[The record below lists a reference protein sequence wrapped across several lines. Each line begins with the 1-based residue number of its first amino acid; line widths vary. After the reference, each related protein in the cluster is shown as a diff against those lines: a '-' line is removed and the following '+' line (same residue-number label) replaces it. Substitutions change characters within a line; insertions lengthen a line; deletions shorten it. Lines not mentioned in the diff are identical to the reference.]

1 MVFVAKL
8 WNLDGKV
15 TKLFGFLFIFLLLC
29 NKITNKNLKMKK
41 IIVLVAL
48 AATLTASAQ
57 IATRVETFPISSVRL
72 GDSQFLKN
80 QQLDISYL
88 LGLDADRLLAPYL
101 KGAGLT
107 PKAEN
112 YTNWE
117 NTGLDGHIG
126 GHYVSA
132 LSYMLAAT
140 GNKEIGTRLDYVLS
154 ELKRCQ
160 DAAGNGYLGGVPDP
174 KKIWGE
180 IAEGNIRANSF
191 GLNDR
196 WVPLYNIHKI
206 YAGLRDAYLI
216 AGWTG
221 AKTMLVKLTDW
232 MISEVSTLTD
242 DQIQQMLISE
252 QGGLNETFADVY
264 AITGDKKYLKLAH
277 QFSDQKMLQPLLKSE
292 DNLTGKHANTQIP
305 KVIGYKRIAD
315 LEGLQ
320 DWDGAAKF
328 FWDVVIG
335 QRSVSIG
342 GNSMRE
348 HFNPTNDFSG
358 LLDSEQGPESCN
370 TYNMLRLT
378 KMLYQTSA
386 DKNYMDYYE
395 RALYN
400 HILSILN
407 PVQGGFV
414 YFTPMRSG
422 HYRVYSQPQT
432 SMWCCVGT
440 GLENPARYGEMIYA
454 HEGSDLLVNLFIP
467 STLTWGDLTVVQEN
481 RFPQEPS
488 TTLTLKMKKAKT
500 FSLKIR
506 QPEWTE
512 RMTVAVNGSP
522 VAFTANDGFAVVN
535 RKWQDGDVVR
545 ISLPMRLTAMTT
557 PDGKPQYSFL
567 YGPIVLAAKTG
578 TDRQDGLFADDSRG
592 GHIANGPKIPATQMP
607 AIIGEASDILQH
619 LTPVEGKPLTFKLT
633 GVTLPQF
640 EGMTLQP
647 FYQLYECRY
656 QIYFPLFSQQEWS
669 AKQQEMAA
677 AEKARMEQEAQT
689 VDKVY
694 CGEQQSESDH
704 FFSGDGSVN
713 GSDDGIHWRR
723 TRTAISYKMKADGA
737 KTLILKGLAD
747 RERIV
752 LVSIDGKAVG
762 TAALNRQGIA
772 AVTLPDDVKGTV
784 TLTLAAEQGRQ
795 TPRLSEVRLTRLI
808 PKDYGLNE

>member
-1 MVFVAKL
+1 MR
-8 WNLDGKV
+8 
-15 TKLFGFLFIFLLLC
+15 KLFL
-29 NKITNKNLKMKK
+29 MA
-41 IIVLVAL
+41 AL
-48 AATLTASAQ
+48 AALTASAQ
-57 IATRVETFPISSVRL
+57 LPTRVETFPVSAVRL

-80 QQLDISYL
+80 QQLDIHYI

-101 KGAGLT
+101 KEAGLT

-126 GHYVSA
+126 GHYLSA
-132 LSYMLAAT
+132 LSYMYAAT
-140 GNKEIGTRLDYVLS
+140 GNDEIEDRLDYVLS

-160 DAAGNGYLGGVPDP
+160 DAAGDGYLSGVPGGR
-174 KKIWGE
+174 KIWKE
-180 IAEGNIRANSF
+180 LSEGNIRANSF

-206 YAGLRDAYLI
+206 YAGLRDAYEV
-216 AGWTG
+216 AGRSE

-232 MISEVSTLTD
+232 MVQLVSGLSD
-242 DQIQQMLISE
+242 EQIQKMLISE

-264 AITGDKKYLKLAH
+264 GITHDKKYLRLAH
-277 QFSDQKMLQPLLKSE
+277 QFSDQRILQPLMEGKDE
-292 DNLTGKHANTQIP
+292 LTGKHANTQIP
-305 KVIGYKRIAD
+305 KIIGYKRIAD

-320 DWDGAAKF
+320 EWDRAAKF

-358 LLDSEQGPESCN
+358 LLASEQGPESCN

-386 DKNYMDYYE
+386 DKNFIDYYE

-454 HEGSDLLVNLFIP
+454 REGKDLIVNLFIP
-467 STLTWGDLTVVQEN
+467 STLTWDGMTVKQEN
-481 RFPQEPS
+481 RFPQEA
-488 TTLTLKMKKAKT
+488 TTDLTIQLKKAKT
-500 FSLKIR
+500 FGVRIRLPWWTKKLKV
-506 QPEWTE
+506 T
-512 RMTVAVNGSP
+512 VNGAP
-522 VAFTANDGFAVVN
+522 VDYKTVGGYAVID
-535 RKWQDGDVVR
+535 RKWTSGDKIHVEM
-545 ISLPMRLTAMTT
+545 PMHLTAMTT
-557 PDGKPQYSFL
+557 PDGKAQYSFL

-578 TDRQDGLFADDSRG
+578 TDRQDGMYADDSRG
-592 GHIANGPKIPATQMP
+592 GHIANGPKIPATQLP
-607 AIIGEASDILQH
+607 ALIGDAKDVLTH
-619 LTPVEGKPLTFKLT
+619 LTPVAGKPLTFRLS
-633 GVTLPQF
+633 GVTLPQY
-640 EGMTLQP
+640 EGLQLVP

-656 QIYFPLFSQQEWS
+656 QIYFPLYSQTEWTARQQEL
-669 AKQQEMAA
+669 AA
-677 AEKARMEQEAQT
+677 AEKARMELEAKT
-689 VDKVY
+689 VDKVF

-704 FFSGDGSVN
+704 FIDSRDAWN
-713 GSDDGIHWRR
+713 GADEGIHWRR
-723 TRTAISYKMKADGA
+723 TRGQFSYRMKTTAATK
-737 KTLILKGLAD
+737 LRLKGFAD
-747 RERIV
+747 RERLV
-752 LVSIDGKAVG
+752 VSIDGKSLA
-762 TAALNRQGIA
+762 
-772 AVTLPDDVKGTV
+772 TV
-784 TLTLAAEQGRQ
+784 TLDRQGEATIDVPAGLPETVTVVLAAEQGRQ
-795 TPRLSEVRLTRLI
+795 TPRISEVRLCQ
-808 PKDYGLNE
+808 

>member
-1 MVFVAKL
+1 MMKQL
-8 WNLDGKV
+8 
-15 TKLFGFLFIFLLLC
+15 FLFCAAFI
-29 NKITNKNLKMKK
+29 
-41 IIVLVAL
+41 AL
-48 AATLTASAQ
+48 SATAALP
-57 IATRVETFPISSVRL
+57 TRVETFPISSVRL

-80 QQLDISYL
+80 QQADIHYL

-126 GHYVSA
+126 GHYLSA
-132 LSYMLAAT
+132 LSYMYAAT
-140 GNKEIGTRLDYVLS
+140 GNKEVEARMDYFLS
-154 ELKRCQ
+154 ELRRCQ
-160 DAAGNGYLGGVPDP
+160 EASGDGYLSGVPNP
-174 KKIWGE
+174 KQIWGE
-180 IAEGNIRANSF
+180 LARGDIRANSF

-216 AGWTG
+216 AGRKE
-221 AKTMLVKLTDW
+221 AREMLVKLTDW
-232 MISEVSTLTD
+232 MIQEVSQLSD
-242 DQIQQMLISE
+242 EQIQQMLISE

-264 AITGDKKYLKLAH
+264 GITGDQKYLRLAH
-277 QFSDQKMLQPLLKSE
+277 QFSDQRMLQPLLKGE

-315 LEGLQ
+315 LEGLD
-320 DWDGAAKF
+320 DWDRAARF

-342 GNSMRE
+342 GNSLRE
-348 HFNPTNDFSG
+348 HFNPTDDFSG
-358 LLDSEQGPESCN
+358 LLASEQGPESCN

-386 DKNYMDYYE
+386 DKSYIDYYE

-400 HILSILN
+400 HILSIFN

-440 GLENPARYGEMIYA
+440 GIENPARYGEMIYA

-467 STLTWGDLTVVQEN
+467 STLTWNDLTVIQEN

-488 TTLTLKMKKAKT
+488 TKLTLKMKKARL
-500 FSLKIR
+500 FDLKIR
-506 QPEWTE
+506 QPRWTE
-512 RMTVAVNGSP
+512 NMTASVNGSP
-522 VAFTANDGFAVVN
+522 VSSKSEGGYMVVN
-535 RKWQDGDVVR
+535 RKWQDGDV
-545 ISLPMRLTAMTT
+545 ISIEIPMHLTAETT
-557 PDGKPQYSFL
+557 PDKKAQYSFL

-578 TDRQDGLFADDSRG
+578 TDRQDGMYADDSRG
-592 GHIANGPKIPATQMP
+592 GHIANGPKIPLTQMP
-607 AIIGEASDILQH
+607 AIIGSANEILTH
-619 LTPVEGKPLTFKLT
+619 LAPVDGKPLNFKLSGLT
-633 GVTLPQF
+633 IPSF

-656 QIYFPLFSQQEWS
+656 QIYFPLYTQQEWT
-669 AKQQEMAA
+669 ARQQEMAA
-677 AEKARMEQEAQT
+677 EEQARMALEAQT
-689 VDKVY
+689 VDKVF

-704 FFSGDGSVN
+704 FFSGNGSWN
-713 GSDDGIHWRR
+713 GSDEGIHWRR
-723 TRTAISYKMKADGA
+723 TRSQFTYKVKADGA
-737 KTLILKGLAD
+737 KTLRLKGFAEREGFVVTIAD
-747 RERIV
+747 KP
-752 LVSIDGKAVG
+752 LG
-762 TAALNRQGIA
+762 TLRFNRQGIA
-772 AVTLPDDVKGTV
+772 TAELPAGIGGTV
-784 TLTLAAEQGRQ
+784 TLAIAAEQGRQ
-795 TPRLSEVRLTRLI
+795 TPRISEIRLC
-808 PKDYGLNE
+808 K

>member
-1 MVFVAKL
+1 MIRKTV
-8 WNLDGKV
+8 
-15 TKLFGFLFIFLLLC
+15 LLS
-29 NKITNKNLKMKK
+29 
-41 IIVLVAL
+41 VAL
-48 AATLTASAQ
+48 IALTATAQ
-57 IATRVETFPISSVRL
+57 LPTRVESFPISSVRL
-72 GDSQFLKN
+72 GESQFLKN
-80 QQLDISYL
+80 QQMDIHYL

-101 KGAGLT
+101 KEAGLT

-112 YTNWE
+112 YSNWE

-126 GHYVSA
+126 GHYLSA
-132 LSYMLAAT
+132 LSYMYAAT
-140 GNKEIGTRLDYVLS
+140 RNEEIEDRLDYVMK

-160 DAAGNGYLGGVPDP
+160 DAAGDGYLSGVPGGR
-174 KKIWGE
+174 KIWKE
-180 IAEGNIRANSF
+180 LSEGNIRANSF

-216 AGWTG
+216 AGRSE
-221 AKTMLVKLTDW
+221 AKEMLVKLTDW
-232 MISEVSTLTD
+232 MVQLVSGLTD
-242 DQIQQMLISE
+242 EQIQKMLISE

-264 AITGDKKYLKLAH
+264 GMTKDQKYLKLAH
-277 QFSDQKMLQPLLKSE
+277 QFSDQQMLQPLLESK

-305 KVIGYKRIAD
+305 KIIGYKRIAD

-320 DWDGAAKF
+320 DWDRAAKF
-328 FWDVVIG
+328 FWDVVVG

-358 LLDSEQGPESCN
+358 LLASEQGPESCN

-386 DKNYMDYYE
+386 DKNFMDYYE

-454 HEGSDLLVNLFIP
+454 HEGSDLIVNLFIP
-467 STLTWGDLTVVQEN
+467 STLTWDDLTVVQQN
-481 RFPQEPS
+481 GFPQEPS
-488 TTLTLKMKKAKT
+488 TTLTLKLKKAKK
-500 FSLKIR
+500 FGLKVR
-506 QPEWTE
+506 VPSWTE
-512 RMTVAVNGSP
+512 GMTATVNGNA
-522 VAFTANDGFAVVN
+522 VAITPTNGYAVIN
-535 RKWQDGDVVR
+535 RKWQDGDIVR
-545 ISLPMRLTAMTT
+545 LEMPMHLTAITT

-607 AIIGEASDILQH
+607 AIIGSPHEILNH
-619 LTPVEGKPLTFKLT
+619 LKPVEGKPMTFRLT

-640 EGMTLQP
+640 EGMTLVP

-656 QIYFPLFSQQEWS
+656 QIYFPLYTEAEWT

-677 AEKARMEQEAQT
+677 AEKARMELEAQT
-689 VDKVY
+689 VDKIF

-704 FFSGDGSVN
+704 FFSGN
-713 GSDDGIHWRR
+713 GSWNGADEGIHWRR
-723 TRTAISYKMKADGA
+723 TRGQFTYQMKTDGA
-737 KTLILKGLAD
+737 KMLRLKGFAD
-747 RERIV
+747 REAIIV
-752 LVSIDGKAVG
+752 SLGGKELGKVAFD
-762 TAALNRQGIA
+762 RQGQA
-772 AVTLPDDVKGTV
+772 TLPLPTDTKGTV
-784 TLTLAAEQGRQ
+784 SLSLSAEQGRQ
-795 TPRLSEVRLTRLI
+795 TPRISEIRLC
-808 PKDYGLNE
+808 K

>member
-1 MVFVAKL
+1 MK
-8 WNLDGKV
+8 N
-15 TKLFGFLFIFLLLC
+15 IFLLGLAF
-29 NKITNKNLKMKK
+29 
-41 IIVLVAL
+41 VATT
-48 AATLTASAQ
+48 ATAQ
-57 IATRVETFPISSVRL
+57 LPTRVESFPISSVRL
-72 GDSQFLKN
+72 GESQFLKN
-80 QQLDISYL
+80 QQMDIHYL

-101 KGAGLT
+101 KEAGLT

-126 GHYVSA
+126 GHYLSA
-132 LSYMLAAT
+132 LSYMYAAT
-140 GNKEIGTRLDYVLS
+140 GNDEIEDRLDYVMK

-160 DAAGNGYLGGVPDP
+160 DAAGDGYLSGVPGGR
-174 KKIWGE
+174 KIWKE
-180 IAEGNIRANSF
+180 LSEGNIRANSF

-216 AGWTG
+216 AGRSE
-221 AKTMLVKLTDW
+221 AKEMLVKLTDW
-232 MISEVSTLTD
+232 MVQLVSGLTD
-242 DQIQQMLISE
+242 EQIQKMLISE

-264 AITGDKKYLKLAH
+264 GMTKDQKYLKLAH
-277 QFSDQKMLQPLLKSE
+277 QFSDQQMLQPLLESK

-305 KVIGYKRIAD
+305 KIIGYKRIAD

-320 DWDGAAKF
+320 DWDRAAKF
-328 FWDVVIG
+328 FWDVVVG

-358 LLDSEQGPESCN
+358 LLASEQGPESCN

-386 DKNYMDYYE
+386 DKNFMDYYE

-454 HEGSDLLVNLFIP
+454 HEGSDLIVNLFIP
-467 STLTWGDLTVVQEN
+467 STLTWDDLTVKQEN

-488 TTLTLKMKKAKT
+488 TTLTLNLKKAKK
-500 FSLKIR
+500 FALKIR
-506 QPEWTE
+506 LPWWTDGAKL
-512 RMTVAVNGSP
+512 AVNGSP
-522 VAFTANDGFAVVN
+522 VDTQTKGGYIVVD
-535 RKWQDGDVVR
+535 RKWKDGDAVNVE
-545 ISLPMRLTAMTT
+545 LPMHLTAMTT

-607 AIIGEASDILQH
+607 AIIGSPDDILTH
-619 LTPVEGKPLTFKLT
+619 LNPVEGKPMTFRLT
-633 GVTLPQF
+633 GVTLPQY
-640 EGMTLQP
+640 EGMTLVP

-656 QIYFPLFSQQEWS
+656 QIYFPLYSQDEWT

-677 AEKARMEQEAQT
+677 AEKARMELEALT
-689 VDKVY
+689 VDKIF

-704 FFSGDGSVN
+704 FYSGN
-713 GSDDGIHWRR
+713 GSWNGADEGIHWRR
-723 TRTAISYKMKADGA
+723 TRSAFTYQVKTDGA
-737 KTLILKGLAD
+737 TTLRLKGFAD
-747 RERIV
+747 REPIV
-752 LVSIDGKAVG
+752 VSLDGKQLG
-762 TAALNRQGIA
+762 TVNFDRQGMA
-772 AVTLPDDVKGTV
+772 TLQLPAGTKGT
-784 TLTLAAEQGRQ
+784 LQLSLAAEQGKQ
-795 TPRLSEVRLTRLI
+795 TPRISEIRLCR
-808 PKDYGLNE
+808 NAQ

>member
-1 MVFVAKL
+1 MSA
-8 WNLDGKV
+8 V
-15 TKLFGFLFIFLLLC
+15 T
-29 NKITNKNLKMKK
+29 
-41 IIVLVAL
+41 
-48 AATLTASAQ
+48 ATAQ
-57 IATRVETFPISSVRL
+57 LPTRIETFPISSVRL

-80 QQLDISYL
+80 QQLDIHYL
-88 LGLDADRLLAPYL
+88 MGLDADRLLAPYL

-126 GHYVSA
+126 GHYLSA
-132 LSYMLAAT
+132 LSYMFAAT
-140 GNKEIGTRLDYVLS
+140 GNKEVEARLDYVLG

-160 DAAGNGYLGGVPDP
+160 DARNDGYLGGVPNPD
-174 KKIWGE
+174 KIWGE
-180 IAEGNIRANSF
+180 IAKGDIRANSF

-216 AGWTG
+216 AGREQ
-221 AKTMLVKLTDW
+221 AKDMLVKLTKW
-232 MISEVSTLTD
+232 MAQLTMNLSD

-252 QGGLNETFADVY
+252 QGGLNETFADVA
-264 AITGDKKYLKLAH
+264 AITGEKSYLSLAH
-277 QFSDQKMLQPLLKSE
+277 QFSDQRMLQPLLKGE

-315 LEGLQ
+315 LEGLE
-320 DWDGAAKF
+320 DWDRAAKF

-358 LLDSEQGPESCN
+358 LLASEQGPESCN

-386 DKNYMDYYE
+386 DKGYIDYYE

-467 STLTWGDLTVVQEN
+467 STLKWDDLMVIQEN
-481 RFPQEPS
+481 HFPQEPS
-488 TTLTLKMKKAKT
+488 TNLTL
-500 FSLKIR
+500 
-506 QPEWTE
+506 
-512 RMTVAVNGSP
+512 
-522 VAFTANDGFAVVN
+522 
-535 RKWQDGDVVR
+535 
-545 ISLPMRLTAMTT
+545 
-557 PDGKPQYSFL
+557 
-567 YGPIVLAAKTG
+567 
-578 TDRQDGLFADDSRG
+578 
-592 GHIANGPKIPATQMP
+592 QM
-607 AIIGEASDILQH
+607 
-619 LTPVEGKPLTFKLT
+619 
-633 GVTLPQF
+633 
-640 EGMTLQP
+640 
-647 FYQLYECRY
+647 
-656 QIYFPLFSQQEWS
+656 
-669 AKQQEMAA
+669 
-677 AEKARMEQEAQT
+677 
-689 VDKVY
+689 
-694 CGEQQSESDH
+694 
-704 FFSGDGSVN
+704 
-713 GSDDGIHWRR
+713 
-723 TRTAISYKMKADGA
+723 
-737 KTLILKGLAD
+737 
-747 RERIV
+747 
-752 LVSIDGKAVG
+752 
-762 TAALNRQGIA
+762 
-772 AVTLPDDVKGTV
+772 
-784 TLTLAAEQGRQ
+784 
-795 TPRLSEVRLTRLI
+795 
-808 PKDYGLNE
+808 

>member
-1 MVFVAKL
+1 
-8 WNLDGKV
+8 
-15 TKLFGFLFIFLLLC
+15 
-29 NKITNKNLKMKK
+29 MKK
-41 IIVLVAL
+41 ILSIMAL
-48 AATLTASAQ
+48 AASLTATAQ
-57 IATRVETFPISSVRL
+57 LPVRIETFPVSSVRL
-72 GDSQFLKN
+72 GESQFLKN
-80 QQLDISYL
+80 QQADICYL
-88 LGLDADRLLAPYL
+88 LSLDADRLLAPYL
-101 KGAGLT
+101 KEAALK
-107 PKAEN
+107 PKANN
-112 YTNWE
+112 YSNWE

-126 GHYVSA
+126 GHYLSA
-132 LSYMLAAT
+132 LSYMYAAT
-140 GNKEIGTRLDYVLS
+140 GNEEIGRRLDYYMS
-154 ELKRCQ
+154 ELRRCQ
-160 DAAGNGYLGGVPDP
+160 DAAGDGYLCGVPGGR
-174 KKIWGE
+174 KIWKE
-180 IAEGNIRANSF
+180 LAEGNIRANSF

-216 AGWTG
+216 ANRKE
-221 AKTMLVKLTDW
+221 AKAMLVKLTDW
-232 MISEVSTLTD
+232 MAGVVSQLSD
-242 DQIQQMLISE
+242 EQIQKMLVSE
-252 QGGLNETFADVY
+252 HGGLNETFADV
-264 AITGDKKYLKLAH
+264 ADITKDKKYLRLAH
-277 QFSDQKMLQPLLKSE
+277 QFSDQQMLNPLLKGE

-305 KVIGYKRIAD
+305 KIIGYKRIAD
-315 LEGLQ
+315 LEGLE
-320 DWDGAAKF
+320 DWDRAAKF
-328 FWDVVIG
+328 FWDVVVG

-358 LLDSEQGPESCN
+358 LLASEQGPESCN

-386 DKNYMDYYE
+386 DKSFIDYYE

-454 HEGSDLLVNLFIP
+454 HEGNDLLVNLFIP
-467 STLTWGDLTVVQEN
+467 STLTWGSLTVVQEN
-481 RFPQEPS
+481 HFPQEPS
-488 TTLTLKMKKAKT
+488 TTLTIRTKKAQK
-500 FSLKIR
+500 FSVKVRKPSWCETPSVTVNGAAVASNEKDGYLVIDRQWKNGDKIR
-506 QPEWTE
+506 VS
-512 RMTVAVNGSP
+512 M
-522 VAFTANDGFAVVN
+522 
-535 RKWQDGDVVR
+535 
-545 ISLPMRLTAMTT
+545 PMHLTAMQT

-607 AIIGEASDILQH
+607 ALIGSATEVLSH
-619 LTPVEGKPLTFKLT
+619 LHPVAGKPLHFTLT
-633 GVTLPQF
+633 GLTLPSF

-656 QIYFPLFSQQEWS
+656 QIYFPLYSQAEWT
-669 AKQQEMAA
+669 AKQQELAA
-677 AEKARMEQEAQT
+677 AEKARMELEAQT
-689 VDKVY
+689 VDKVF

-704 FFSGDGSVN
+704 FFTSQNTWN
-713 GSDDGIHWRR
+713 GSDEGIHWRR
-723 TRTAISYKMKADGA
+723 ARGSFSYQMKVTDA
-737 KTLILKGLAD
+737 KTLRLKGFAD

-752 LVSIDGKAVG
+752 VKIGNDEIG
-762 TAALNRQGIA
+762 TVIFDRQGIA
-772 AVTLPDDVKGTV
+772 TLTLPSALQGTV

-795 TPRLSEVRLTRLI
+795 TPRISEVRLC
-808 PKDYGLNE
+808 K

>member
-1 MVFVAKL
+1 MKQ
-8 WNLDGKV
+8 
-15 TKLFGFLFIFLLLC
+15 FLTIA
-29 NKITNKNLKMKK
+29 
-41 IIVLVAL
+41 AL
-48 AATLTASAQ
+48 TLSLTATAQ
-57 IATRVETFPISSVRL
+57 LPTRVETFPVSSVRL

-80 QQLDISYL
+80 QRLDIRYI

-101 KGAGLT
+101 KEAGLK

-126 GHYVSA
+126 GHYLSA
-132 LSYMLAAT
+132 LSYMFAAT
-140 GNKEIGTRLDYVLS
+140 GDEEVEARLYYVLS

-160 DAAGNGYLGGVPDP
+160 DAAGDGYLCGVPNGR
-174 KKIWGE
+174 KIWKE
-180 IAEGNIRANSF
+180 LSEGNIRANSF

-216 AGWTG
+216 AGHNG
-221 AKTMLVKLTDW
+221 AKDMLIKLTDW
-232 MISEVSTLTD
+232 MVKLVSNLSD
-242 DQIQQMLISE
+242 EQIQKMLISE

-264 AITGDKKYLKLAH
+264 GLTSDKKYLTLAH
-277 QFSDQKMLQPLLKSE
+277 QFSDQQMLQPLLKGE

-315 LEGLQ
+315 LEGLEYC
-320 DWDGAAKF
+320 DRAAKF
-328 FWDVVIG
+328 FYDVVVG

-358 LLDSEQGPESCN
+358 LLASEQGPESCN

-386 DKNYMDYYE
+386 DKDYMDYYE

-454 HEGSDLLVNLFIP
+454 HQRQDLIVNLFIP
-467 STLTWGDLTVVQEN
+467 STLTWDDLTVTQEN
-481 RFPQEPS
+481 RFPQQPS
-488 TTLTLKMKKAKT
+488 TDITLSLKTAKKFAV
-500 FSLKIR
+500 KIR
-506 QPEWTE
+506 QPWWCEG
-512 RMTVAVNGSP
+512 MTVTVNGKPADNS
-522 VAFTANDGFAVVN
+522 VEGGYVVVN
-535 RKWQDGDVVR
+535 RKWENGDKLHVDM
-545 ISLPMRLTAMTT
+545 PMHLTAMTT

-578 TDRQDGLFADDSRG
+578 TDRQDGMYADDSRG

-607 AIIGEASDILQH
+607 AIIGSPDDVLTH
-619 LTPVEGKPLTFKLT
+619 LAPVDGKPMTFTLK
-633 GVTLPQF
+633 GVTLPQY

-656 QIYFPLFSQQEWS
+656 QIYFPLYSQKEWT
-669 AKQQEMAA
+669 AKQQEIA
-677 AEKARMEQEAQT
+677 AEEKAKMELEANT
-689 VDKVY
+689 VDKIF

-704 FFSGDGSVN
+704 FFSGN
-713 GSDDGIHWRR
+713 GSWNGTDEGIHWRR
-723 TRTAISYKMKADGA
+723 TRTAFTYQVKTDDA
-737 KTLILKGLAD
+737 KTLRLKGFAERDAIVVTLAD
-747 RERIV
+747 KSLGNVNLDR
-752 LVSIDGKAVG
+752 SG
-762 TAALNRQGIA
+762 TATVQ
-772 AVTLPDDVKGTV
+772 LPAGMKGTV
-784 TLTLAAEQGRQ
+784 KLSLAAEQGKQ
-795 TPRLSEVRLTRLI
+795 TPRISEIRLC
-808 PKDYGLNE
+808 K

>member
-1 MVFVAKL
+1 MKRLLTTLAMTTAILTVPAQL
-8 WNLDGKV
+8 Q
-15 TKLFGFLFIFLLLC
+15 TK
-29 NKITNKNLKMKK
+29 
-41 IIVLVAL
+41 
-48 AATLTASAQ
+48 
-57 IATRVETFPISSVRL
+57 VETFAINDVRL
-72 GDSQFLKN
+72 TESQFLRN
-80 QQLDISYL
+80 QQADIHYL
-88 LGLDADRLLAPYL
+88 MGLDADRLLAPYL

-126 GHYVSA
+126 GHYLSA
-132 LSYMLAAT
+132 LAYMYAAT
-140 GNKEIGTRLDYVLS
+140 GNREIEQRMDYFLK

-160 DAAGNGYLGGVPDP
+160 DAAGNGYLSGVPDP

-180 IAEGNIRANSF
+180 IAEGNIRAASF

-206 YAGLRDAYLI
+206 YAGLRDAWLMAGREDAKQMLI
-216 AGWTG
+216 RLA
-221 AKTMLVKLTDW
+221 DW
-232 MISEVSTLTD
+232 MIEEVSRLSD
-242 DQIQQMLISE
+242 DQIQQMLRSE

-264 AITGDKKYLKLAH
+264 AITGDKKYLRLAH
-277 QFSDQKMLQPLLKSE
+277 QFSDQQMLQPLLRAE

-315 LEGLQ
+315 LEGLP
-320 DWDGAAKF
+320 DWDRAAAF

-348 HFNPTNDFSG
+348 HFNPTNDFSE

-386 DKNYMDYYE
+386 QKDYIDYYE

-440 GLENPARYGEMIYA
+440 GLENPSRYGEMIYA
-454 HEGSDLLVNLFIP
+454 HQGQDLIVNLFIP
-467 STLTWGDLTVVQEN
+467 STLTWGDINVEQTN
-481 RFPQEPS
+481 RFPQEP
-488 TTLTLKMKKAKT
+488 TTDITLKMKKARKMAV
-500 FSLKIR
+500 KIR
-506 QPEWTE
+506 KPWWTE
-512 RMTVAVNGSP
+512 GMTISVNGQR
-522 VAFTANDGFAVVN
+522 VEAVEQGGYLVVN
-535 RKWQDGDVVR
+535 RQWKDGDR
-545 ISLPMRLTAMTT
+545 LHADMPMHLTAMTT
-557 PDGKPQYSFL
+557 PDGKPQFSFL

-578 TDRQDGLFADDSRG
+578 TDRQDGMYADDSRG
-592 GHIANGPKIPATQMP
+592 GHIAAGPQIPQYQMP
-607 AIIGEASDILQH
+607 AIIGDRESVLSH
-619 LTPVEGKPLTFKLT
+619 LKPVEGKPLTFELRGLT
-633 GVTLPQF
+633 LSSF
-640 EGMTLQP
+640 EGMQLVP

-656 QIYFPLFSQQEWS
+656 QIYFPLYT
-669 AKQQEMAA
+669 A
-677 AEKARMEQEAQT
+677 AEWATRKAQIEADEQARMALEAQT
-689 VDKVY
+689 VDKVF

-704 FFSGDGSVN
+704 FFASQGSWN
-713 GSDDGIHWRR
+713 GADEGIHWRR
-723 TRTAISYKMKADGA
+723 ANGYFAYQVKAGEART
-737 KTLILKGLAD
+737 LRLKGFRD
-747 RERIV
+747 RER
-752 LVSIDGKAVG
+752 LTVSIDDQPLGSFTLDQQG
-762 TAALNRQGIA
+762 MLN
-772 AVTLPDDVKGTV
+772 VDLPATDKPTV
-784 TLTLAAEQGRQ
+784 TLKISGDQNRP
-795 TPRLSEVRLTRLI
+795 TPRISEVRLVR
-808 PKDYGLNE
+808 

>member
-1 MVFVAKL
+1 MMKRH
-8 WNLDGKV
+8 
-15 TKLFGFLFIFLLLC
+15 FLFCTVFI
-29 NKITNKNLKMKK
+29 
-41 IIVLVAL
+41 AL
-48 AATLTASAQ
+48 SATAALP
-57 IATRVETFPISSVRL
+57 TRVETFPISSVRL

-80 QQLDISYL
+80 QQADIHYL

-126 GHYVSA
+126 GHYLSA
-132 LSYMLAAT
+132 LSYMYAAT
-140 GNKEIGTRLDYVLS
+140 GNKEVEARMDYFLS
-154 ELKRCQ
+154 ELRRCQ
-160 DAAGNGYLGGVPDP
+160 EASGDGYLSGVPNP
-174 KKIWGE
+174 KQIWGE
-180 IAEGNIRANSF
+180 LARGDIRANSF

-216 AGWTG
+216 AGRKE
-221 AKTMLVKLTDW
+221 AREMLVKLTDW
-232 MISEVSTLTD
+232 MIQEVSQLSD
-242 DQIQQMLISE
+242 EQIQQMLISE

-264 AITGDKKYLKLAH
+264 GITGDQKYLRLAH
-277 QFSDQKMLQPLLKSE
+277 QFSDQRMLQPLLKGE

-315 LEGLQ
+315 LEGLD
-320 DWDGAAKF
+320 DWDRAARF

-342 GNSMRE
+342 GNSLRE
-348 HFNPTNDFSG
+348 HFNPTDDFSG
-358 LLDSEQGPESCN
+358 LLASEQGPESCN

-386 DKNYMDYYE
+386 DKSYIDYYE

-400 HILSILN
+400 HILSIFN

-440 GLENPARYGEMIYA
+440 GIENPARYGEMIYA

-467 STLTWGDLTVVQEN
+467 STLTWDDLTVIQEN

-488 TTLTLKMKKAKT
+488 TKLTLKMKKARQ
-500 FSLKIR
+500 FALKIR
-506 QPEWTE
+506 QPRWTE
-512 RMTVAVNGSP
+512 NMTASVNGSP
-522 VAFTANDGFAVVN
+522 ISSKTEGGYMVIN
-535 RKWQDGDVVR
+535 RKWQDGDV
-545 ISLPMRLTAMTT
+545 ISIEIPMHLTAETT
-557 PDGKPQYSFL
+557 PDKKAQYSFL

-578 TDRQDGLFADDSRG
+578 TDRQDGMYADDSRG
-592 GHIANGPKIPATQMP
+592 GHIANGPKIPLTQMP
-607 AIIGEASDILQH
+607 AIIGSANEILTH
-619 LTPVEGKPLTFKLT
+619 LAPVDGKPLNFKLSGLT
-633 GVTLPQF
+633 IPSF

-647 FYQLYECRY
+647 FYELYECRY
-656 QIYFPLFSQQEWS
+656 QIYFPLYTQQEWT
-669 AKQQEMAA
+669 ARQQEMAA
-677 AEKARMEQEAQT
+677 EEQARMALEAQT
-689 VDKVY
+689 VDKVF

-704 FFSGDGSVN
+704 FFSGNGSWN
-713 GSDDGIHWRR
+713 GSDEGIHWRR
-723 TRTAISYKMKADGA
+723 TRSQFTYKVKADGA
-737 KTLILKGLAD
+737 KTLRLKGFAEREGFVVTIAD
-747 RERIV
+747 KP
-752 LVSIDGKAVG
+752 LG
-762 TAALNRQGIA
+762 TLRFNRQGIA
-772 AVTLPDDVKGTV
+772 TAELPAGIGGTV
-784 TLTLAAEQGRQ
+784 TLAIAAEQGRQ
-795 TPRLSEVRLTRLI
+795 TPRISEIRLC
-808 PKDYGLNE
+808 K

>member
-1 MVFVAKL
+1 
-8 WNLDGKV
+8 
-15 TKLFGFLFIFLLLC
+15 
-29 NKITNKNLKMKK
+29 MKRFF
-41 IIVLVAL
+41 VLVAL

-57 IATRVETFPISSVRL
+57 IATRIETFPISSVRL

-88 LGLDADRLLAPYL
+88 LGLDADRLLAPYV
-101 KGAGLT
+101 KGAGLK

-126 GHYVSA
+126 GHYLSA

-140 GNKEIGTRLDYVLS
+140 GNKEIEARLDYVLS

-160 DAAGNGYLGGVPDP
+160 DARSDGYLGGVPDP
-174 KKIWGE
+174 NKIWGE
-180 IAEGNIRANSF
+180 IAKGDIRANSF

-216 AGWTG
+216 AGREQ
-221 AKTMLVKLTDW
+221 AKGMLVKLTDW

-252 QGGLNETFADVY
+252 QGGLNETFADVA
-264 AITGDKKYLKLAH
+264 AITGDKKYLTLAH
-277 QFSDQKMLQPLLKSE
+277 QFSDKRMLEPLLKAE

-320 DWDGAAKF
+320 DWDRAAKF

-358 LLDSEQGPESCN
+358 LLESEQGPESCN

-386 DKNYMDYYE
+386 DKSYIDYYE
-395 RALYN
+395 QALYN

-454 HEGSDLLVNLFIP
+454 YEGSDLLVNLFIP
-467 STLTWGDLTVVQEN
+467 STLTWGDLTVTQEN

-488 TTLTLKMKKAKT
+488 TTLTLKLKKAKT
-500 FSLKIR
+500 FALKVR
-506 QPEWTE
+506 LPKWTE
-512 RMTVAVNGSP
+512 GMTVAVNGQP
-522 VAFTANDGFAVVN
+522 VSFTAKDGYAVVS
-535 RKWQDGDVVR
+535 RKWLDGDVVR
-545 ISLPMRLTAMTT
+545 VELPMHLTAMTT

-578 TDRQDGLFADDSRG
+578 TDRQDGMYADDSRG

-607 AIIGEASDILQH
+607 AIIGSADEVLSHLQ
-619 LTPVEGKPLTFKLT
+619 PVDGRPLTFKLT

-656 QIYFPLFSQQEWS
+656 QIYFPLFSQQEWT
-669 AKQQEMAA
+669 AKQQELA
-677 AEKARMEQEAQT
+677 AEEQARMALEAQT

-694 CGEQQSESDH
+694 FGEQQSESDH
-704 FFSGDGSVN
+704 FFSGNGSWN
-713 GSDDGIHWRR
+713 GSDEGIHWRR
-723 TRTAISYKMKADGA
+723 TRSTISYQVKTDEA
-737 KTLILKGLAD
+737 KTLRLKGFAD
-747 RERIV
+747 RERVVIT
-752 LVSIDGKAVG
+752 IDGKALG
-762 TAALNRQGIA
+762 TVALDRQGLA
-772 AVTLPDDVKGTV
+772 TLTLPADVKGTV
-784 TLTLAAEQGRQ
+784 TLTIAAEQGCQ
-795 TPRLSEVRLTRLI
+795 TPRLSEVRLCR
-808 PKDYGLNE
+808 